1 MKKSQHKRILL
12 PAFLFFAIIPIAMF
26 MAASFGAVQVSPAD
40 CFLLILNKL
49 GIGPAPEVSPNVN
62 YIFFQLRLPRVIMAV
77 LGGAALAVCGCVFQS
92 IFRNPICD
100 PYILGISSGASL
112 GAAVAFVLGWNVFV
126 FGVTLSALVTALLTL
141 ALIFAITRGQ
151 HRSTYSLLLVG
162 VALNFF
168 LSAVITLIMVLHQE
182 SMHKIMFWTMG
193 SLANAGWSEVMIV
206 ALGFITIIFALF
218 YISKDLN
225 LIQLGEETAKT
236 LGVNTRRV
244 TMLALALSSLLIAI
258 VVSFCGVI
266 GFVGLV
272 IPHIVRLLVGSDC
285 RRMML
290 YSLFAGAVFLLLA
303 DTIARTIALPS
314 GLPVGSITAI
324 VGGPYFIFL
333 LLRGKREYL

>member
-1 MKKSQHKRILL
+1 MKKSQYKRILL
-12 PAFLFFAIIPIAMF
+12 PAFLFFAVIPIAMF
-26 MAASFGAVQVSPAD
+26 IAASIGAVQVSPAD

-49 GIGPAPEVSPNVN
+49 GIGPAPEVSPNIN

-112 GAAVAFVLGWNVFV
+112 GAAMAFVLGWNVFV

-141 ALIFAITRGQ
+141 AVIFAITRG
-151 HRSTYSLLLVG
+151 RRRTTYSLLLVG

-168 LSAVITLIMVLHQE
+168 LSAVITLIMVMHQE

-236 LGVNTRRV
+236 LGVNTRRT
-244 TMLALALSSLLIAI
+244 TMLALALSSLLIAV

-272 IPHIVRLLVGSDC
+272 IPHIVRLLVGADC
-285 RRMML
+285 RKMML
-290 YSLFAGAVFLLLA
+290 YSLLAGAVFLLIA
-303 DTIARTIALPS
+303 DTLARTIALPS
-314 GLPVGSITAI
+314 ELPVGSITAI
-324 VGGPYFIFL
+324 IGGPYFIFL
-333 LLRGKREYL
+333 LLRERNGN